1 MEKEELVNLFKSN
14 NINIFDGRWLI
25 NYIAYE
31 IINYIIEENKI
42 KKEETEIS
50 ILVNYLDDTSI
61 ENIKLLA
68 KEFKRINIVTNHIN
82 KLKKIEQ
89 DIYDEFGIMLTITN
103 NKKKS
108 LKNARIILNIDFPK
122 ETINKYNIFDEAIIV
137 NLDGDVKIDKKRF
150 SGININDY
158 EIKSSFVF
166 NNKFYAKDI
175 YESKIYKKTTFI
187 NIREEIKKSGLKIKE
202 LVGNNGIIKF
212 N

>member
-158 EIKSSFVF
+158 EIKNSFVF

-187 NIREEIKKSGLKIKE
+187 NIREEIKKSNLKIKE

>member
-25 NYIAYE
+25 NYIAYD

-122 ETINKYNIFDEAIIV
+122 ETINKYNIFDEAIII

-158 EIKSSFVF
+158 EIKNSFLF

-187 NIREEIKKSGLKIKE
+187 NIREEIKKSDLKIKE